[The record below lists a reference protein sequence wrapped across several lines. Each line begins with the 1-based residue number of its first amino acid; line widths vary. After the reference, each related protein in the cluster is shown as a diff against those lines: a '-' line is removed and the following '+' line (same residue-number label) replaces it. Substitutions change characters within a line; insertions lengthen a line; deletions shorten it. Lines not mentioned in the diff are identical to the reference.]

1 MAVKTENEHGAI
13 VISNNVISR
22 IAGVTASGCYGVVG
36 MAYRN
41 TSDSIAS
48 LLKWDN
54 ITKGIKVTTED
65 DKIDIDLHIIIE
77 YGINIKVI
85 SESIISNVRY
95 TVENMTGF
103 KVGKVT
109 INVEGIRID

>member
-1 MAVKTENEHGAI
+1 MAVKTENEYGSI

-22 IAGVTASGCYGVVG
+22 IAGATATSCYGVVG
-36 MAYRN
+36 MAYKN

-54 ITKGIKVTTED
+54 ITKGIKVSTDE
-65 DKIDIDLHIIIE
+65 DKINIDLHIIVE

-85 SESIISNVRY
+85 CESIISNVRY

-109 INVEGIRID
+109 VNIEGIRID

>member
-1 MAVKTENEHGAI
+1 
-13 VISNNVISR
+13 
-22 IAGVTASGCYGVVG
+22 

>member
-1 MAVKTENEHGAI
+1 MAVKTENEHGAM

-22 IAGVTASGCYGVVG
+22 IAGVTATSCYGVVG

-41 TSDSIAS
+41 TSDSLAS

-54 ITKGIKVTTED
+54 LTKGIKVTTD
-65 DKIDIDLHIIIE
+65 NDKIDIDLHIIIE

-85 SESIISNVRY
+85 SESIINNVRY

>member
-13 VISNNVISR
+13 VVSSGVIAR
-22 IAGVTASGCYGVVG
+22 IAGAVATSCYGVVG
-36 MAYRN
+36 MAYKN
-41 TSDSIAS
+41 ASDSIAS

-54 ITKGIKVTTED
+54 ITKGIKVSASDE
-65 DKIDIDLHIIIE
+65 KIDIDLHIIVE

-85 SESIISNVRY
+85 SESIIGNVRY
-95 TVENMTGF
+95 SVENMTGF
-103 KVGKVT
+103 KVGNVT